1 MAQIKQIAKKSKN
14 LIIAA
19 KIYDNWRMKRRFQSG
34 DTESLHGATHSLFF
48 KDISES
54 IDYINVQFDDYLK
67 YSGLSVEQLKGMR
80 VFELGFGDNVGVA
93 LKFIAVG
100 AERAVCLDKYYSKR
114 DLGHQR
120 EIYKALRETLDDEQK
135 KRFDEAVDLS
145 TGIELNPGKVLC
157 IYGTDVENA
166 EQLFSMQRFDLAV
179 SRGAIQDIYEP
190 AAALAAMDRILKP
203 GGYQLHKID
212 LSDQG
217 MFRDNEMNPLTYLTI
232 SEPVYKLMAIDSGK
246 PNRKLMSY
254 YDQQMSKLGYDAKL
268 LVTGIIGVG
277 VCGKGDLHPHKEK
290 IALGVDYPESTLQ
303 MVRDIRSRLTPEYRS
318 LSDDELIV
326 DGIFIIARK
335 PMQKG

>member
-1 MAQIKQIAKKSKN
+1 MAQIKQLAKKSKN

-67 YSGLSVEQLKGMR
+67 YSGLSVDQLKGMR
-80 VFELGFGDNVGVA
+80 VFEVGFGDNVGVA

-120 EIYKALRETLDDEQK
+120 EIYRALRETLNDEQK

-145 TGIELNPGKVLC
+145 TGIELNPEKVLC

-166 EQLFSMQRFDLAV
+166 EQLFSMKPFDLAV

-254 YDQQMSKLGYDAKL
+254 YGQQMAKLGYDTKL

-290 IALGVDYPESTLQ
+290 IELGVDYPESTLQ

-318 LSDDELIV
+318 LSDGELIV
-326 DGIFIIARK
+326 DGIFIIAKK
-335 PMQKG
+335 PM

>member
-135 KRFDEAVDLS
+135 KRFDDAVDLS
-145 TGIELNPGKVLC
+145 TGIELNPERVLC

-166 EQLFSMQRFDLAV
+166 EQLFSMKPFDLAV

-217 MFRDNEMNPLTYLTI
+217 MFRDNQMNPLTYLTI

-254 YDQQMSKLGYDAKL
+254 YGQQMSKLGYDAKL

-290 IALGVDYPESTLQ
+290 IELGADYPESTLQ
-303 MVRDIRSRLTPEYRS
+303 MVREIRPNLIPEFS
-318 LSDDELIV
+318 KLSDDELIV
-326 DGIFIIARK
+326 DGIFVIA
-335 PMQKG
+335 QKSI